1 MKFTH
6 FFSKHRILLRLC
18 AVLILTISAL
28 ATNNAAAERYTY
40 PSGRQIVTLR
50 GLSLNLTQ
58 FNAKANGYIPDKGG
72 NDFIIM
78 EQFNRNCGPNSVQMV
93 LYYYRNHRRLKDIW
107 AAGDIHTVAFGT
119 WPDELRRALNELD
132 VPTHWYTEK
141 TLEDVR
147 RYIRNNRP
155 PILLLRRSNTGYH
168 WVVAVGYDTQ
178 YDKFLIAD
186 PQGRFQW
193 WESEKLQASWDL
205 RWQAAFNNKESEWY
219 EFQIDVGPVANLTL
233 TPNTVVVPL
242 EPPAFE
248 RRYHAYWTDTQAI
261 EIYGAYS
268 HSWGETRTWEE
279 TVTFDNP
286 FVLAQVSD
294 IELVSSTATARLDRW
309 ERVGDSSIR
318 LWGEV
323 EDGFVLRGRMW
334 VIVRTFYL
342 NNSAVAPAATAP
354 PLTTETALLP
364 NYPNPFN
371 PETWIPYQLAEP
383 ADVTVSIYAADGKL
397 VRTLELGHQP
407 AGIYQ
412 SRSLAAH
419 WDGRNAQGEQV
430 ASGVYFYTF
439 TAGDFTATGKMLVRK

>member
-1 MKFTH
+1 MKLTP
-6 FFSKHRILLRLC
+6 FFSKACLFPCLC
-18 AVLILTISAL
+18 IALILMIS
-28 ATNNAAAERYTY
+28 NAAAERYTY
-40 PSGRQIVTLR
+40 PSGGQIVTLQ
-50 GLSLNLTQ
+50 GLPLNLTH

-107 AAGDIHTVAFGT
+107 AAGDIHTVALGT
-119 WPDELRRALNELD
+119 RADKLRRALNELD

-141 TLEDVR
+141 TLDDVR

-168 WVVAVGYDTQ
+168 WVVAVGYDTLS
-178 YDKFLIAD
+178 DKFLIAD

-193 WESEKLQASWDL
+193 WASAELQAGWDL
-205 RWQAAFNNKESEWY
+205 RWQTAFENKESAWY
-219 EFQIDVGPVANLTL
+219 EFQIDVGPFANLTL
-233 TPNTVVVPL
+233 KRNTVVVPL
-242 EPPAFE
+242 EPPSFE
-248 RRYHAYWTDTQAI
+248 RSYHPYWTDMQAI
-261 EIYGAYS
+261 EIYGSAGNDF
-268 HSWGETRTWEE
+268 WRETRTWEE

-294 IELVSSTATARLDRW
+294 IELVSSTATARLDGW

-323 EDGFVLRGRMW
+323 GDGFVLHGRMW
-334 VIVRTFYL
+334 VIVRTFYF
-342 NNSAVAPAATAP
+342 NNGAAAPAVTA

-371 PETWIPYQLAEP
+371 PETWIPYQLASP

-397 VRTLELGHQP
+397 VRTLELGYQP

-412 SRSLAAH
+412 SRSRAAH
-419 WDGRNAQGEQV
+419 WDGCNAQGERV

>member
-1 MKFTH
+1 MKLTP
-6 FFSKHRILLRLC
+6 FFSKTCLLPCLC
-18 AVLILTISAL
+18 IALILMIS
-28 ATNNAAAERYTY
+28 NAAAERYTY
-40 PSGRQIVTLR
+40 PSGGQIVTLQ
-50 GLSLNLTQ
+50 GLPLNLTH
-58 FNAKANGYIPDKGG
+58 FNARANGYIPDKGG

-107 AAGDIHTVAFGT
+107 AAGDIHTVALGT
-119 WPDELRRALNELD
+119 RADKLRRALNELD

-141 TLEDVR
+141 TLDDVR

-178 YDKFLIAD
+178 LDKFLIAD

-193 WESEKLQASWDL
+193 WASAELQAGWDL
-205 RWQAAFNNKESEWY
+205 RWQTAFENKEAAWY
-219 EFQIDVGPVANLTL
+219 EFQIDVGPFANLTL
-233 TPNTVVVPL
+233 KRNTVVVPL
-242 EPPAFE
+242 EPPSFE
-248 RRYHAYWTDTQAI
+248 RRYHPYWTDMQAI
-261 EIYGAYS
+261 EIYGS
-268 HSWGETRTWEE
+268 SGNNFWRETRTWEE
-279 TVTFDNP
+279 TVNFDNP

-294 IELVSSTATARLDRW
+294 IELVSSTATARLDGW

-323 EDGFVLRGRMW
+323 GDGFVLHGRMW
-334 VIVRTFYL
+334 VIVRTFYF
-342 NNSAVAPAATAP
+342 NNGAAAPPVTA

-371 PETWIPYQLAEP
+371 PETWIPYQLASP

-397 VRTLELGHQP
+397 VRTLELGYQP

-412 SRSLAAH
+412 SRSRAAY
-419 WDGRNAQGEQV
+419 WDGCNAQGERV

-439 TAGDFTATGKMLVRK
+439 TAGDFSATGKMLVRK

>member
-1 MKFTH
+1 MSAAT
-6 FFSKHRILLRLC
+6 SEITARLSC
-18 AVLILTISAL
+18 S
-28 ATNNAAAERYTY
+28 
-40 PSGRQIVTLR
+40 
-50 GLSLNLTQ
+50 
-58 FNAKANGYIPDKGG
+58 
-72 NDFIIM
+72 
-78 EQFNRNCGPNSVQMV
+78 
-93 LYYYRNHRRLKDIW
+93 
-107 AAGDIHTVAFGT
+107 
-119 WPDELRRALNELD
+119 
-132 VPTHWYTEK
+132 
-141 TLEDVR
+141 
-147 RYIRNNRP
+147 
-155 PILLLRRSNTGYH
+155 LRRSNTGYH

-268 HSWGETRTWEE
+268 HSWGETRTWEK
-279 TVTFDNP
+279 TVTFNNP

-294 IELVSSTATARLDRW
+294 IELVSSTATARLDGW

-334 VIVRTFYL
+334 VIVRTFYF
-342 NNSAVAPAATAP
+342 NNSAAAPAATAP

-371 PETWIPYQLAEP
+371 PETWIPYQLAKP

-412 SRSLAAH
+412 SRSRAAH

>member
-1 MKFTH
+1 MKLTP
-6 FFSKHRILLRLC
+6 FFSKDCLLPCLC
-18 AVLILTISAL
+18 IVLILIISAL
-28 ATNNAAAERYTY
+28 VSNNAAAERYTY
-40 PSGRQIVTLR
+40 PGGGQIVTLQ
-50 GLSLNLTQ
+50 GLPLNLTQ
-58 FNAKANGYIPDKGG
+58 FNAKANGYIPDRGG

-107 AAGDIHTVAFGT
+107 AAGDIHTVALGT
-119 WPDELRRALNELD
+119 RPDELRRALNELD

-141 TLEDVR
+141 TLDDVR

-178 YDKFLIAD
+178 SDKFLIAD

-193 WESEKLQASWDL
+193 WASEELQAGWDL
-205 RWQAAFNNKESEWY
+205 RWQPAFENKEAAWY
-219 EFQIDVGPVANLTL
+219 EFQIDVGLFANLTL
-233 TPNTVVVPL
+233 KPNTVVVPL
-242 EPPAFE
+242 EPPSFE
-248 RRYHAYWTDTQAI
+248 RRYHPYWTDMQAI
-261 EIYGAYS
+261 EIYGS
-268 HSWGETRTWEE
+268 SGNGFWRETRTWEE

-294 IELVSSTATARLDRW
+294 IELVSSTATARLDGW

-323 EDGFVLRGRMW
+323 GDGFVLHGRMW
-334 VIVRTFYL
+334 VIVRTFYF
-342 NNSAVAPAATAP
+342 NNGAAAPAVTA
-354 PLTTETALLP
+354 PLTTATALLP

-371 PETWIPYQLAEP
+371 PETWIPYQLVSP
-383 ADVTVSIYAADGKL
+383 ADVTVSIYATDGKL
-397 VRTLELGHQP
+397 VRTLELGYQP

-412 SRSLAAH
+412 SRSRAAH
-419 WDGRNAQGEQV
+419 WDGRNAQGERV

>member
-1 MKFTH
+1 MKLTS
-6 FFSKHRILLRLC
+6 FFSKDCLLPCLC
-18 AVLILTISAL
+18 IALILIISAL
-28 ATNNAAAERYTY
+28 ASNNAAAERYTY
-40 PSGRQIVTLR
+40 PGGGQIVTLQ
-50 GLSLNLTQ
+50 GLPLNLTQ

-107 AAGDIHTVAFGT
+107 AAGDIHTVALGT

-141 TLEDVR
+141 TLDDVR

-155 PILLLRRSNTGYH
+155 PILLLRLSNTGYH

-178 YDKFLIAD
+178 SDKFLIAD

-193 WESEKLQASWDL
+193 WASAELQAGWDL
-205 RWQAAFNNKESEWY
+205 RWQPAFENKEAAWY
-219 EFQIDVGPVANLTL
+219 EFQIDVGLFANLTL
-233 TPNTVVVPL
+233 KPNTVVVPL
-242 EPPAFE
+242 ESPSFE
-248 RRYHAYWTDTQAI
+248 RGYHPYWTDMQAI
-261 EIYGAYS
+261 EIYGS
-268 HSWGETRTWEE
+268 SGNDFWRETRTWEE

-294 IELVSSTATARLDRW
+294 IELVSSTATARLDGW

-323 EDGFVLRGRMW
+323 GDGFVLHGRMW
-334 VIVRTFYL
+334 VIVRTFYF
-342 NNSAVAPAATAP
+342 NNGAAAPAVTA
-354 PLTTETALLP
+354 PLTTATALLP

-371 PETWIPYQLAEP
+371 PETWIPYQLASP
-383 ADVTVSIYAADGKL
+383 ADVAVSIYAADGKL
-397 VRTLELGHQP
+397 VRTLELGYQP

-412 SRSLAAH
+412 SRSRAAH
-419 WDGRNAQGEQV
+419 WDGRNAQGERV